1 MEPTPTQEPTQELP
15 PIDTLTVK
23 ENEDGSFTMEW
34 DPEDPLW
41 SWLNTMS
48 EEDISKIITD
58 YAQKVLNDENINSIV
73 VNDTLTPD

>member
-1 MEPTPTQEPTQELP
+1 MEPTPTQEPTVELP

-58 YAQKVLNDENINSIV
+58 
-73 VNDTLTPD
+73 TLRK